1 MNTLKGRIET
11 PEASEYDNAILDIV
25 HCNSDI
31 EQALVI
37 KKFENIVTKVL
48 FTKIEE
54 VKSKVDHFEKFMIS
68 NRLFTSTQV
77 AKLYGI

>member
-1 MNTLKGRIET
+1 MNILEGRIET
-11 PEASEYDNAILDIV
+11 PETSEYDNAILDIV
-25 HCNSDI
+25 HGNSDI

-48 FTKIEE
+48 FIKIEE
-54 VKSKVDHFEKFMIS
+54 IESKVDYFENFINS

-77 AKLYGI
+77 AKLYGV